1 MSQVITTILLSNN
14 ATGIKLAELHN
25 WKANILV
32 VPRAQL
38 SKVKEKEEINQP
50 GIYFLFGDGSEKPVV
65 YIGQSENC
73 FNRLADHNRQR
84 SEEEWNT
91 ALVFTGGLHSTY
103 VKYLESIA
111 VKEATNVGRYEVVNG
126 NSPSENQITEAQR
139 ITASEFFDK
148 IQVVAS
154 FFGYQLFES
163 AQSLTS
169 DKTIYYL
176 TSEHASA
183 NAQLLDDGT
192 MNVLKGSLA
201 RLRETQSFGGW
212 AKAARIKYLGE
223 GVIVATPDNN
233 SYEFTQD
240 VIFSSP
246 SAAAATIA
254 GRSINGWT
262 AWKDA
267 DGNTLDSKVR
277 NKNV

>member
-73 FNRLADHNRQR
+73 FNRLTDHNRQR

-111 VKEATNVGRYEVVNG
+111 VKEATNAGRYEVVNG

-163 AQSLTS
+163 AESLTS
-169 DKTIYYL
+169 DKTIYRL

-212 AKAARIKYLGE
+212 AKAARIKFLGE